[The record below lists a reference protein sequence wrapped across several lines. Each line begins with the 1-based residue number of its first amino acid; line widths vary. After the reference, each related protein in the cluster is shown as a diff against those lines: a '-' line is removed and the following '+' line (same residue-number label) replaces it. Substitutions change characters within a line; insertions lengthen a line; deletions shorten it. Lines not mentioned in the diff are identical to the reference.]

1 MRELDRMLL
10 LRILEVDGATT
21 SGMTGGG
28 SFLDGASTEDRLLLL
43 VVIAGVWK
51 ESMERARETGRLAST
66 RE

>member
-21 SGMTGGG
+21 SGTTGGG
-28 SFLDGASTEDRLLLL
+28 SFLEGASIEDRLLLF
-43 VVIAGVWK
+43 VVTAGVWK
-51 ESMERARETGRLAST
+51 ESMERARETGRLASA